1 MTFNKIFLP
10 SILKNGKSQGSIEKL
25 LEKDLVQNK

>member
-1 MTFNKIFLP
+1 MTFNRILLP
-10 SILKNGKSQGSIEKL
+10 SIMKNGKSQGSLERL